1 MSSNALLPLLLMD
14 SSSNNEPLIMFMAMM
29 GNQQCGPVHIGDHFA
44 APAVTY

>member
-29 GNQQCGPVHIGDHFA
+29 GNQQCGPVMHIAA
-44 APAVTY
+44 APVTY